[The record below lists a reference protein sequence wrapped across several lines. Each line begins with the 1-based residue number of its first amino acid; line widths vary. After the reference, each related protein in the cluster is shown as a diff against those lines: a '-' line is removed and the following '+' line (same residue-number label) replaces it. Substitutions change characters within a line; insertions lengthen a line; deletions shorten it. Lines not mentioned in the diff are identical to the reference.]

1 MKYLLFKLTSLLVIL
16 SLCLSA
22 LPVYAQPL
30 QQDNPASDY
39 TYGDCSKLNQ
49 EALRTEIEKIAHQV
63 LTDESNGLDIDTV
76 VARHWA
82 SLNVDATINGE
93 VERAVNQLSND
104 EGYFSRLW
112 SGWSAEKAEEF
123 ATKIAND
130 AFTSPTFKNKITELS
145 NAIALEI
152 SNDIEANFARAASA
166 AFLCMKAYVGERY
179 SATLFSAFEDK
190 VSVEI
195 KGVNVAD
202 ANPVKVNPTDV
213 HGKALGGLGLIIVTE
228 ISRRIAQ
235 KLAEKIAQRIAG
247 GIVERILGEAGA
259 SLIPIAGWIV
269 GLGLIAWDLWQGG
282 KGALPQI
289 QEALEGEEVK
299 AKIRNEITASVK
311 DGLPQEVSIVSLEI
325 AVDIMDDWNNFCTVN
340 QYVCMVAG
348 ENSTFKQILDSTP
361 LDHISALS
369 TLVNTFIEIA
379 GRSTLD
385 SAIQNG
391 QFEQLLALP
400 APALDILHT
409 TKSVETTLL
418 WAKLADD
425 KLDRLVKYGVY
436 LRKTPADF
444 DQKLLLAVLNLD
456 DNGAIQKLLE
466 LDHDQLAAIVDFAG
480 DQLAPIT
487 LQTSTADIK
496 QLATYLVQQPASQR
510 PTAQAA
516 TALANGTL
524 TVQKLIQP
532 AVEAAAAPTPTA
544 PPKLE
549 SVGAYPKIYAFL
561 QPLVG
566 NSVIVAAFALVLL
579 ILIAATVGF
588 LFRRRKAR
596 HVDAM
601 DHYTLR
607 R

>member
-1 MKYLLFKLTSLLVIL
+1 M
-16 SLCLSA
+16 
-22 LPVYAQPL
+22 PVYAQTVQP
-30 QQDNPASDY
+30 DNPASDY

-63 LTDESNGLDIDTV
+63 LTDQSSGLDIPSV

-93 VERAVNQLSND
+93 VERAVSQLSND

-112 SGWSAEKAEEF
+112 SGWSAEKAQEF

-130 AFTSPTFKNKITELS
+130 AFTSPTFKAKITELS

-195 KGVNVAD
+195 KGVNVA
-202 ANPVKVNPTDV
+202 ANNAVAVNPTDV

-235 KLAEKIAQRIAG
+235 KLAERIAERIAG

-299 AKIRNEITASVK
+299 AKIRSEIAASVK

-325 AVDIMDDWNNFCTVN
+325 AVDIMDDWNNFCTLN

-348 ENSTFKQILDSTP
+348 ENPTFKQILDSTP

-418 WAKLADD
+418 WAKLAGD

-436 LRKTPADF
+436 QRKTPADF

-466 LDHDQLAAIVDFAG
+466 LDRDQLAAIVDFAG
-480 DQLAPIT
+480 DKLAPIT
-487 LQTSTADIK
+487 RQTSVADIK
-496 QLATYLVQQPASQR
+496 QLATYLVQQPAGQQPS
-510 PTAQAA
+510 AQVAA
-516 TALANGTL
+516 GLANGTL
-524 TVQKLIQP
+524 TVQKLIKP
-532 AVEAAAAPTPTA
+532 EMAAAVTPSPTA
-544 PPKLE
+544 PS
-549 SVGAYPKIYAFL
+549 SVETPAGVSRFYAFL

-566 NSVIVAAFALVLL
+566 NSVIVAALALILL
-579 ILIAATVGF
+579 ILVAAGVGF

-596 HVDAM
+596 RVDAM
-601 DHYTLR
+601 DRYTLR